1 MNNNINK
8 RLVMTLKA
16 ADDKSVSLTID
27 DPRENL
33 TEKEIKDAMELVVS
47 KNIFAPGGADIASTV
62 SAKVV
67 VTDTTPYDL
76 VL

>member
-1 MNNNINK
+1 MDNNLNK
-8 RLVMTLKA
+8 RLVMTFKA

-27 DPRENL
+27 DPREDL
-33 TEKEIKDAMELVVS
+33 TEEEIKDAMELVVS
-47 KNIFAPGGADIASTV
+47 KNIFAPGGADIASAV